1 MSELD
6 RAAALMFPGFK
17 PGGCAPGQT
26 RAAGAQG
33 RGTPPPSAPAPAPT
47 KAAKRAIV
55 KAGEDPALIAELL
68 SFVDGV
74 GFPHSGEKPREV
86 SERLPNP
93 LHLGIVTKT
102 GGTLRGQL
110 RIYSIAGG
118 KVGRVT
124 FKDRVDERDQGPAV
138 RQRMAEWNRRQG

>member
-6 RAAALMFPGFK
+6 KAAALMFPGFK

-55 KAGEDPALIAELL
+55 K
-68 SFVDGV
+68 
-74 GFPHSGEKPREV
+74 
-86 SERLPNP
+86 
-93 LHLGIVTKT
+93 T

-110 RIYSIAGG
+110 RVYSIAGG

-124 FKDRVDERDQGPAV
+124 FKDRTDERDQGDAV
-138 RQRMAEWNRRQG
+138 RERMKLWNRRNGS